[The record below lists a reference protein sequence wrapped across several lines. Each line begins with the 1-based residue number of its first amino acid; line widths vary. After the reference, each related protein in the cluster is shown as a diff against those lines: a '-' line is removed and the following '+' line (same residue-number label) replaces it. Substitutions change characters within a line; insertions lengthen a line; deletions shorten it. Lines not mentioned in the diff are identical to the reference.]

1 METITEKQQ
10 IQQDID
16 WVEATIYRL
25 TKTRDY
31 RDIKHSLH
39 ILDKRK
45 KSLLEKLQQVVELD

>member
-10 IQQDID
+10 VQQDID

-31 RDIKHSLH
+31 RDIKHSLL
-39 ILDKRK
+39 ILEKRK
-45 KSLLEKLQQVVELD
+45 KALLDKLQQLVEID